1 MDNTGSI
8 SVGLYIRVS
17 TEDQSRE
24 GHSIPAQ
31 KERLLAFCRAQGWD
45 VGDIYSDEGIS
56 GAKLDRPELARLRKD
71 AAEKRINMVLVWK
84 VDRLSRKVSHLAS
97 LVEEFDRSGC
107 ALRSV
112 TEPFRYKSRR
122 RPGIHADALRVRRT
136 RTRDHSG
143 TH

>member
-8 SVGLYIRVS
+8 SVGLYARVS
-17 TEDQSRE
+17 TEDAARE

-31 KERLLAFCRAQGWD
+31 KERLLAFCKAQGWA

-56 GAKLDRPELARLRKD
+56 GAKLDRPELSRLRRD

-112 TEPFRYKSRR
+112 TEPFRHESCCW
-122 RPGIHADALRVRRT
+122 PGVHADALGLR
-136 RTRDHSG
+136 G
-143 TH
+143 AGEGNN